1 MGKFIHLLYVPTMN
15 CNMRCSYCYLG
26 ENTVDSESG
35 YGALD
40 TLRYAVEK
48 LRAADVIPFNISLHG
63 GEVTTLDRQVFH
75 DLIAYIDGYYA
86 ENRGVLTENGFKV
99 GRPHIKTNLFGLDRH
114 MDTIRQYQVSVSG
127 SLDLPFSLHRQY
139 RQTKGG
145 GDTLNKILD
154 NIRLLESLP
163 NRKKV
168 SATIF
173 REHFLRLDELCENI
187 RYLHEHTCLDMN
199 DFNFMIGFR
208 SRQAVSQQL
217 TPLSQQE
224 QVELYRHMRR
234 EFAGTDLEPG
244 LNGAWFAEF
253 TQAYC
258 TNCDLCGEKF
268 FLLERNGD
276 VYSCVRGQ
284 GDPNFF
290 YGNIYRDDVET
301 ILRRGMEQSFM
312 AHNRVGFDRECAD
325 CGYLHLCK
333 TGCPYVKN
341 EYGSPKSYT
350 CLLQQEIYAQN
361 NEVKGQEGYPYVYLS
376 RVHPTLAAD
385 YYPEDRTENGLPD
398 LIRKDSKLQQVYDP
412 DAFCL
417 QVDGVEY
424 PLRSQLLKPV
434 RDIVMLAQQSCAKL
448 YVRED
453 IMEAL
458 TDYPVNNSLYMML
471 LHNKMVVYGDEQRPK
486 QEHVMTHQIFTNALA
501 AEPSDRDGYYCVDL
515 IPILAPYFRY
525 LDATGPA
532 NLFFTTSA
540 LRDYH
545 YTKQKN
551 NGFYH
556 VAALN
561 LPFQNIEFYYVDIQE
576 GITHGDLPKNL

>member
-1 MGKFIHLLYVPTMN
+1 MSKFIHLLYVPTMN
-15 CNMRCSYCYLG
+15 CNMQCSYCYLG

-35 YGALD
+35 HGALD

-48 LRAADVIPFNISLHG
+48 FRGADVIPFNLSLHG
-63 GEVTTLDRQVFH
+63 GEVTTLDRQTFR
-75 DLIAYIDGYYA
+75 DLIAYIHGYYG
-86 ENRGVLTENGFKV
+86 ETRKLLTENGFKV
-99 GRPHIKTNLFGLDRH
+99 GTPHIKTNLLGLDRH
-114 MDTIRQYQVSVSG
+114 IDTIREYQVSVSG

-139 RQTKGG
+139 RRTKGG
-145 GDTLNKILD
+145 GETLDKILD
-154 NIRLLESLP
+154 NIRLLEDLP

-173 REHFLRLDELCENI
+173 REHFLRLDELCRDI
-187 RYLHEHTCLDMN
+187 RYLHENTCLNMN
-199 DFNFMIGFR
+199 DFNFMIGFQ
-208 SRQAVSQQL
+208 SRQAAGQQL

-224 QVELYRHMRR
+224 QVELFRRMRQ

-276 VYSCVRGQ
+276 IFSCVRGQ
-284 GDPNFF
+284 GDPNFY

-301 ILRRGMEQSFM
+301 ILRRGREQSFL

-341 EYGSPKSYT
+341 EYGNAKSYT

-361 NEVKGQEGYPYVYLS
+361 REIKGQEGFPYVYLE
-376 RVHPTLAAD
+376 RVHPHLAAE

-398 LIRKDSKLQQVYDP
+398 LIRKDSKLQRVYDP
-412 DAFCL
+412 EAFIL

-424 PLRSQLLKPV
+424 PLQSQLLKPV
-434 RDIVMLAQQSCAKL
+434 RDIVMLAYQSSAKL
-448 YVRED
+448 YVRKD
-453 IMEAL
+453 VLEAL

-471 LHNKMVVYGDEQRPK
+471 LHSKMVVYGDEQRLK

-501 AEPSDRDGYYCVDL
+501 STPSDREGYYCVDL

-525 LDATGPA
+525 LDTTGPA

-545 YTKQKN
+545 YAKQKN

-556 VAALN
+556 QAAMN
-561 LPFQNIEFYYVDIQE
+561 LPFQNIEFYFVDIQE
-576 GITHGDLPKNL
+576 EMTHGDLSENL